1 MLCLLGSVG
10 SNVSGAG
17 DADRFACER
26 IVLLGK
32 HVGEEVNRAVA
43 GCLGASEGAA
53 EGEAF
58 TGQDA
63 GPLIAKA
70 LVLAKH
76 VADLSCAG
84 ANVTSWHVGV
94 WTNVAGKLS
103 HKGLAKRHN
112 LAVRLALWIEVRAAF
127 AAAHWKR
134 GQGVLEDLLEA
145 KELQD
150 RQVNCWMETKA
161 ALVRSNCRVK
171 LDAVS
176 AINLN
181 VASVVN
187 PGDAEHNNALWLNK
201 TLEQCGFLELW
212 MSIKCRL
219 DGGKN
224 FFCCLDKLRLICVT
238 LFKLCDYLR

>member
-17 DADRFACER
+17 DADCFARER

-53 EGEAF
+53 KGEAF
-58 TGQDA
+58 AGQDA
-63 GPLIAKA
+63 GPLVAKA

-84 ANVTSWHVGV
+84 ANVTSWDVGV
-94 WTNVAGKLS
+94 WTNVTSKLS

-112 LAVRLALWIEVRAAF
+112 LAVRLALWIKVGAAL

-161 ALVRSNCRVK
+161 ALVRSNCGVK

-201 TLEQCGFLELW
+201 TL
-212 MSIKCRL
+212 
-219 DGGKN
+219 
-224 FFCCLDKLRLICVT
+224 
-238 LFKLCDYLR
+238 

>member
-1 MLCLLGSVG
+1 M
-10 SNVSGAG
+10 
-17 DADRFACER
+17 
-26 IVLLGK
+26 
-32 HVGEEVNRAVA
+32 GEEVNRAVA

-112 LAVRLALWIEVRAAF
+112 LAVRLALWIKVGAAL
-127 AAAHWKR
+127 ATAH
-134 GQGVLEDLLEA
+134 GECSQGVLEDLLKAE
-145 KELQD
+145 ELQD

-161 ALVRSNCRVK
+161 ALVRSNCGVK

-187 PGDAEHNNALWLNK
+187 PRNTEHNNALWLDK
-201 TLEQCGFLELW
+201 TLKQSGFLELW
-212 MSIKCRL
+212 MCVKCRL